1 MLYSGVH
8 LVNINF
14 VDTLKVISNIQFW
27 HAEKKHNIMKHLIKL
42 WGDYLELKT
51 ARFKQVSG
59 QTNKLPQIFLPKG
72 GGLRNR
78 TYWYMSIVNA
88 NFTVNQNRRKK

>member
-1 MLYSGVH
+1 
-8 LVNINF
+8 
-14 VDTLKVISNIQFW
+14 
-27 HAEKKHNIMKHLIKL
+27 MKHLIKL

-78 TYWYMSIVNA
+78 TY
-88 NFTVNQNRRKK
+88 